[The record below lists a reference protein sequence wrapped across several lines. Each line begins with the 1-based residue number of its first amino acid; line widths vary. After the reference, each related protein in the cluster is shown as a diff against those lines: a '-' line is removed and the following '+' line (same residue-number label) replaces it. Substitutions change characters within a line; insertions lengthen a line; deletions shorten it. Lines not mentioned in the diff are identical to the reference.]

1 MCLLPLPVHGSG
13 SGDLDP
19 EERRL
24 QQLGA
29 INTYSNSLMVNKT
42 VIIPFDDDTA
52 KNNAAVAAYKIALP
66 DYEIV
71 GVNSEST
78 IVQGGSIHCIT
89 KEIPVPTPSN

>member
-1 MCLLPLPVHGSG
+1 
-13 SGDLDP
+13 
-19 EERRL
+19 
-24 QQLGA
+24 
-29 INTYSNSLMVNKT
+29 MVNKT